1 MFTDFTIRAQG
12 KPIKVHKVFLAE
24 SSQYFFSLF
33 SDQENKRVMDLDKDI
48 NFETAEK
55 MIDFIYEDKV
65 ENMQVFAKPL
75 MIAAKLVRLLGN

>member
-1 MFTDFTIRAQG
+1 
-12 KPIKVHKVFLAE
+12 
-24 SSQYFFSLF
+24 
-33 SDQENKRVMDLDKDI
+33 MDLDKDI